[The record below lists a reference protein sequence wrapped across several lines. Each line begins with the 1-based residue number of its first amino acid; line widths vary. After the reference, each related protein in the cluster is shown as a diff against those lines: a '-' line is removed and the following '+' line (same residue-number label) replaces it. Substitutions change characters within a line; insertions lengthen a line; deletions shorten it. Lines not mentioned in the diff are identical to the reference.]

1 MHHRV
6 NSLASVLFVR
16 LLAAAMLLGATRV
29 ASAAEGCFD
38 KPGREVNPGHWY
50 YHSDRLHHRRCW
62 FFEPSEPVT
71 PTASTDRTPAQNANE
86 VPWVYRFAA
95 GIVGFSFEPKQ
106 NSISSSSAD
115 TSQNN
120 ISSFSAEP
128 PQNGILNNSG
138 SVTKTASPKRSLIHK
153 IARQDQPQLT
163 PAPTTTGVASMQRPE
178 QLPAQSAAEKDE
190 KQAGQLTDAE
200 RQSLFREFLKWYR
213 DRGVFGQ
220 P

>member
-6 NSLASVLFVR
+6 NSLASALFVR

-71 PTASTDRTPAQNANE
+71 PTASTDHPPVQNANE

-163 PAPTTTGVASMQRPE
+163 PPPTTTGVASIQRPE
-178 QLPAQSAAEKDE
+178 QLPAQSAAEKDD
-190 KQAGQLTDAE
+190 KQARQFTDAE
-200 RQSLFREFLKWYR
+200 RQSLFQEFLKWYR